1 MGEWETGLN
10 VAHDRGVIDAEMRD
24 RLAAMEFDR
33 ESPPDSFPMRIAL
46 IVLGA
51 ILLVSAGFAIFIR
64 LVPDDPSQLL
74 VSAMLLGVAA
84 VAEAIAWIVRRTNAV
99 AFLAGIV
106 GSFAGIPL
114 GVAVVVALPGD
125 PNSGAGALG
134 ALIAAVW
141 SVLWFTRTKSG
152 WPVASAVLK
161 AAVFIMFFGEWVNMT
176 TETAG
181 VVLCVFGV
189 ITAVASIFGRL
200 NPNLPPLVAS
210 LIVVGGGCIA
220 QNTYG
225 GKVIAAIGIAISA
238 GLFLLAY
245 RRSDALMSAATAV
258 STGVWAVVLT
268 GALTEGAIVP
278 IIAAAGVGAALVFWG
293 IRLARR

>member
-10 VAHDRGVIDAEMRD
+10 AAHDRGVIDAEMRD

-114 GVAVVVALPGD
+114 GIAVAVALPGD

-278 IIAAAGVGAALVFWG
+278 IIAAAGVGAGLVFWG
-293 IRLARR
+293 IRLSRR

>member
-24 RLAAMEFDR
+24 RLAAMEFER
-33 ESPPDSFPMRIAL
+33 ESPSEGFPMRIAL

-74 VSAMLLGVAA
+74 VAAMLLGVAA

-99 AFLAGIV
+99 AFLAGII

-114 GVAVVVALPGD
+114 GVALVLALPGD
-125 PNSGAGALG
+125 ANSGAGALG

-189 ITAVASIFGRL
+189 ITAVASIFGRI

>member
-10 VAHDRGVIDAEMRD
+10 VARDRGLIDDVLCERLAEMD
-24 RLAAMEFDR
+24 FDR
-33 ESPPDSFPMRIAL
+33 EPSPEGFPMRIAL
-46 IVLGA
+46 IVLGV

-64 LVPDDPSQLL
+64 LAPKDPSQLL
-74 VSAMLLGVAA
+74 VAAMLLGVAA
-84 VAEAIAWIVRRTNAV
+84 VAEAIAWLVRRANAV
-99 AFLAGIV
+99 AFLAGII

-114 GVAVVVALPGD
+114 GVAVALLMPGD
-125 PNSGAGALG
+125 ANSGAGALG

-161 AAVFIMFFGEWVNMT
+161 AAAFIMFFGEWVNMT

-189 ITAVASIFGRL
+189 ITAVASIFGRI

-210 LIVVGGGCIA
+210 LIVVGGGSLA

-245 RRSDALMSAATAV
+245 RRGDALMSAATAV

-268 GALTEGAIVP
+268 GALTDGAIAPLIV
-278 IIAAAGVGAALVFWG
+278 AAGVGAALVFWG
-293 IRLARR
+293 IRLSRR

>member
-33 ESPPDSFPMRIAL
+33 ESPPEGFPMRIAL

-114 GVAVVVALPGD
+114 GIAVAVALPGD

-278 IIAAAGVGAALVFWG
+278 IIAAAGVGAGLVFWG
-293 IRLARR
+293 IRLSRR

>member
-1 MGEWETGLN
+1 VGEWETGLN
-10 VAHDRGVIDAEMRD
+10 VARDRGVIDAEMRD
-24 RLAAMEFDR
+24 RLTAMEFDR

-84 VAEAIAWIVRRTNAV
+84 VAEAIAWIVRRSNAV
-99 AFLAGIV
+99 AFLAGII

-293 IRLARR
+293 IRLSRR

>member
-10 VAHDRGVIDAEMRD
+10 VAHYRGVIDAEMRD

-51 ILLVSAGFAIFIR
+51 ILLVSAGFSIFIR

-99 AFLAGIV
+99 AFLAGII

-114 GVAVVVALPGD
+114 GVAVAVALPGD

-161 AAVFIMFFGEWVNMT
+161 TAVFIMLFGEWVNWT

-189 ITAVASIFGRL
+189 ITAVASIFGRI

-293 IRLARR
+293 IRLSRR

>member
-24 RLAAMEFDR
+24 RLAEMEFER
-33 ESPPDSFPMRIAL
+33 ESPSEGFPMRIAL

-74 VSAMLLGVAA
+74 VAAMLLGVAA
-84 VAEAIAWIVRRTNAV
+84 VAETIAWIVRRTNAV
-99 AFLAGIV
+99 AFLAGII

-114 GVAVVVALPGD
+114 GVALVLALPGD

-245 RRSDALMSAATAV
+245 RRSDALMSAATAL

-293 IRLARR
+293 IRLSRR

>member
-278 IIAAAGVGAALVFWG
+278 IIAAAGVGAGLVFWG
-293 IRLARR
+293 IRLSRR

>member
-293 IRLARR
+293 IRLSRR

>member
-24 RLAAMEFDR
+24 RLTAMEFDR

-278 IIAAAGVGAALVFWG
+278 IIAAAGVGAGLVFWG
-293 IRLARR
+293 IRLSRR

>member
-24 RLAAMEFDR
+24 RLAAMEFER
-33 ESPPDSFPMRIAL
+33 ESPSEGFPMRIAL

-74 VSAMLLGVAA
+74 VAAMLLGVAA

-99 AFLAGIV
+99 AFLAGII

-210 LIVVGGGCIA
+210 LIVVGGGCLA

-225 GKVIAAIGIAISA
+225 GKVIAAIGITISA

-293 IRLARR
+293 IRLSRR

>member
-33 ESPPDSFPMRIAL
+33 ESPPEGFPMRIAL
-46 IVLGA
+46 IVLGV

-64 LVPDDPSQLL
+64 LAPKDPSQLL
-74 VSAMLLGVAA
+74 VAAMLLGVAA

-99 AFLAGIV
+99 AFLAGII

-114 GVAVVVALPGD
+114 GVAVALLLPGD
-125 PNSGAGALG
+125 ANSGAGALG

-161 AAVFIMFFGEWVNMT
+161 AAVFIMLFGEWVNMT

-189 ITAVASIFGRL
+189 ITAVASIFGRIQ
-200 NPNLPPLVAS
+200 PNLPPLVAS
-210 LIVVGGGCIA
+210 LIVVGGGCLA

-245 RRSDALMSAATAV
+245 RRGDALMSAATAV

-268 GALTEGAIVP
+268 GALTDGAIAPLVV
-278 IIAAAGVGAALVFWG
+278 AAGVGAGLVFWG
-293 IRLARR
+293 IRLSRR

>member
-10 VAHDRGVIDAEMRD
+10 VAHNRGVIDAEMRD

-99 AFLAGIV
+99 AFLAGII

-114 GVAVVVALPGD
+114 GVAVAVALPGD

-161 AAVFIMFFGEWVNMT
+161 TAVFIMFFGEWVNMT

-189 ITAVASIFGRL
+189 ITAVASIFCRIH
-200 NPNLPPLVAS
+200 PNLPPLVAS

-268 GALTEGAIVP
+268 GALTDGAIVP
-278 IIAAAGVGAALVFWG
+278 IIAAAGVGAGLVFWG
-293 IRLARR
+293 IRLSRR

>member
-24 RLAAMEFDR
+24 RLTAMEFDR

-114 GVAVVVALPGD
+114 GVAVAVALPGD

-293 IRLARR
+293 IRLSRR

>member
-10 VAHDRGVIDAEMRD
+10 VAHDRGVINAEMRD
-24 RLAAMEFDR
+24 LLAAMEFER
-33 ESPPDSFPMRIAL
+33 ESPSEGFPMRIAL

-74 VSAMLLGVAA
+74 VAAMLLGVAA
-84 VAEAIAWIVRRTNAV
+84 VAETIAWIVRRTNAV
-99 AFLAGIV
+99 AFLAGII

-114 GVAVVVALPGD
+114 GVALVLALPGD
-125 PNSGAGALG
+125 PNSGAGVLG
-134 ALIAAVW
+134 ALISAVW

-293 IRLARR
+293 IRLSRR

>member
-1 MGEWETGLN
+1 VGEWETGLN
-10 VAHDRGVIDAEMRD
+10 VARDRGVIDAEMRD
-24 RLAAMEFDR
+24 RLTAMEFDR
-33 ESPPDSFPMRIAL
+33 ELPPDSFPMRIAL

-84 VAEAIAWIVRRTNAV
+84 VAEAIAWIVRRSNAV
-99 AFLAGIV
+99 AFLAGII

-161 AAVFIMFFGEWVNMT
+161 AAVFIMVFGEWVNMT

-293 IRLARR
+293 IRLSRR

>member
-33 ESPPDSFPMRIAL
+33 ESPPEGFPMRIAL

-114 GVAVVVALPGD
+114 GIAVAVALPGD

-189 ITAVASIFGRL
+189 ITAGASIFGRL

>member
-10 VAHDRGVIDAEMRD
+10 IAHDRGVIDAEMRD

-141 SVLWFTRTKSG
+141 SVLWFMRTKSG

-278 IIAAAGVGAALVFWG
+278 IIAAAGVGAGLVFWG
-293 IRLARR
+293 IRLSRR

>member
-33 ESPPDSFPMRIAL
+33 QSPPDSFPMRIAL

-114 GVAVVVALPGD
+114 GIAVAVALPGD

-293 IRLARR
+293 IRLSRR

>member
-161 AAVFIMFFGEWVNMT
+161 AAVFIIFFGEWVNMT

-293 IRLARR
+293 IRLSRR

>member
-64 LVPDDPSQLL
+64 LLPDDPSQLL

-114 GVAVVVALPGD
+114 GIAVAVALPGD

-293 IRLARR
+293 IRLSRR

>member
-24 RLAAMEFDR
+24 RLAEMEFDR
-33 ESPPDSFPMRIAL
+33 EPSPEGFPQRIAL
-46 IVLGA
+46 IVLGV

-74 VSAMLLGVAA
+74 VAAMLLGVAA

-99 AFLAGIV
+99 AFLAGII

-114 GVAVVVALPGD
+114 GVAVALLLPGD
-125 PNSGAGALG
+125 ANSGAGALG

-161 AAVFIMFFGEWVNMT
+161 AAVFIMLFGEWVNMT

-189 ITAVASIFGRL
+189 ITAVASIFGRI

-225 GKVIAAIGIAISA
+225 GKVIAAIGIAVSA

-245 RRSDALMSAATAV
+245 RRGDALMSAATAV

-268 GALTEGAIVP
+268 GALTDGAIAPLIV
-278 IIAAAGVGAALVFWG
+278 AAVVGAALVFWG
-293 IRLARR
+293 IRLSRR

>member
-1 MGEWETGLN
+1 VGEWETGLN

-24 RLAAMEFDR
+24 RLTAMEFDR

-84 VAEAIAWIVRRTNAV
+84 VAEAIAWIVRRSNAV
-99 AFLAGIV
+99 AFLAGII

-225 GKVIAAIGIAISA
+225 GKVIAAIGITISA

-293 IRLARR
+293 IRLSRR

>member
-1 MGEWETGLN
+1 
-10 VAHDRGVIDAEMRD
+10 MRD
-24 RLAAMEFDR
+24 RLAAMEFER
-33 ESPPDSFPMRIAL
+33 ESPSEGFPMRIAL

-74 VSAMLLGVAA
+74 VAAMLLGVAA
-84 VAEAIAWIVRRTNAV
+84 VAETIAWIVRRTNAV
-99 AFLAGIV
+99 AFLAGII

-114 GVAVVVALPGD
+114 GVALVLALPGD
-125 PNSGAGALG
+125 PNSGAGVLG
-134 ALIAAVW
+134 ALISAVW

-293 IRLARR
+293 IRLSRR

>member
-1 MGEWETGLN
+1 VGEWETGLN

-24 RLAAMEFDR
+24 RLTAMEFDR

-84 VAEAIAWIVRRTNAV
+84 VAEAIAWIVRRSNAV
-99 AFLAGIV
+99 AFLAGII

-161 AAVFIMFFGEWVNMT
+161 AAAFIMFFGEWVNMT

-189 ITAVASIFGRL
+189 ITAVASIFGRI

-225 GKVIAAIGIAISA
+225 GKVIAAIGITISA

>member
-1 MGEWETGLN
+1 VGEWETGLN
-10 VAHDRGVIDAEMRD
+10 VAHDRGVINAEMRD
-24 RLAAMEFDR
+24 RLAAMEFER
-33 ESPPDSFPMRIAL
+33 ESPSEGFPMRIAL

-74 VSAMLLGVAA
+74 VAAMLLGVAA
-84 VAEAIAWIVRRTNAV
+84 VAETIAWIVRRTNAV
-99 AFLAGIV
+99 AFLAGII

-114 GVAVVVALPGD
+114 GVALVLALPGD

-134 ALIAAVW
+134 ALISAVW

-293 IRLARR
+293 IRLSRR

>member
-10 VAHDRGVIDAEMRD
+10 VARDRGVIDAEMRD

-33 ESPPDSFPMRIAL
+33 ESPPEGFPMRIAL

-114 GVAVVVALPGD
+114 GIAVAVALPGD

-293 IRLARR
+293 IRLSRR

>member
-24 RLAAMEFDR
+24 RLTAMEFDR

-84 VAEAIAWIVRRTNAV
+84 VAEAIAWIVRRSNAV
-99 AFLAGIV
+99 AFLAGII

-293 IRLARR
+293 IRLSRR

>member
-10 VAHDRGVIDAEMRD
+10 VAHDRGMIDAEMRD
-24 RLAAMEFDR
+24 RLAEMEFDR

-74 VSAMLLGVAA
+74 VAAMLLGVAG
-84 VAEAIAWIVRRTNAV
+84 VAEAIAWRVRRTNAV
-99 AFLAGIV
+99 AFLAGII

-114 GVAVVVALPGD
+114 GVAVVVLLPGD
-125 PNSGAGALG
+125 ANSGAGALG

-238 GLFLLAY
+238 CLFLLAY

-268 GALTEGAIVP
+268 GALTDGAIAP

-293 IRLARR
+293 IRLSRR

>member
-24 RLAAMEFDR
+24 RLTAMEFDR

>member
-24 RLAAMEFDR
+24 RLAEMEFDR
-33 ESPPDSFPMRIAL
+33 EPPPEGFPMRIAL

-64 LVPDDPSQLL
+64 LVPDDPSQFL
-74 VSAMLLGVAA
+74 VAAMLLGVAA
-84 VAEAIAWIVRRTNAV
+84 VAEAIAWLVRRASAV

-141 SVLWFTRTKSG
+141 SVLWFMRTRSG

-161 AAVFIMFFGEWVNMT
+161 AAVFIMLFGEWVNWT

-189 ITAVASIFGRL
+189 ITAVASIFGRV

-210 LIVVGGGCIA
+210 LIVVGGGCLA

-225 GKVIAAIGIAISA
+225 GKVIAAIGIAISS

-268 GALTEGAIVP
+268 GALTNGAIAP
-278 IIAAAGVGAALVFWG
+278 IIAAAGVGAGLVFWG
-293 IRLARR
+293 IRLSRR

>member
-24 RLAAMEFDR
+24 RLTAMEFDR

-161 AAVFIMFFGEWVNMT
+161 AAVFIMFFGEWVSMT

>member
-10 VAHDRGVIDAEMRD
+10 VAYDRGVIDAEMRD
-24 RLAAMEFDR
+24 RLAAMEFER
-33 ESPPDSFPMRIAL
+33 ESPSEGFPMRIAL

-114 GVAVVVALPGD
+114 GIAVAVALPGD

-293 IRLARR
+293 IRLSRR

>member
-24 RLAAMEFDR
+24 RLAEMKFDR
-33 ESPPDSFPMRIAL
+33 EPPPEGFPMRIAL

-106 GSFAGIPL
+106 GSFAGIPI
-114 GVAVVVALPGD
+114 GVAVAVALPGD

-161 AAVFIMFFGEWVNMT
+161 TAVFIMFFGEWVNMT

-189 ITAVASIFGRL
+189 ITAVASIFGRIH
-200 NPNLPPLVAS
+200 PNLPPLVAS

-268 GALTEGAIVP
+268 GALTDGAIVP
-278 IIAAAGVGAALVFWG
+278 IIAAAGVGAGLVFWG
-293 IRLARR
+293 IRLSRR

>member
-10 VAHDRGVIDAEMRD
+10 VARDRGLIDDVLCERLAEMD
-24 RLAAMEFDR
+24 FDR
-33 ESPPDSFPMRIAL
+33 EPSPEGFPMRIAL
-46 IVLGA
+46 IVLGV

-64 LVPDDPSQLL
+64 LAPKDPSQLL
-74 VSAMLLGVAA
+74 VAAMLLGVAA
-84 VAEAIAWIVRRTNAV
+84 VAEAIAWLVRRANAV
-99 AFLAGIV
+99 AFLAGII

-114 GVAVVVALPGD
+114 GVAVALLLPGD
-125 PNSGAGALG
+125 ANSGAGALG

-161 AAVFIMFFGEWVNMT
+161 AAAFIMFFGEWVNMT

-189 ITAVASIFGRL
+189 ITAVASIFGRI

-225 GKVIAAIGIAISA
+225 GKVIAAIGIAVSA

-245 RRSDALMSAATAV
+245 RRGDALMSAATAV

-268 GALTEGAIVP
+268 GALTDGAIAPLIV
-278 IIAAAGVGAALVFWG
+278 AAGVGAALVFWG
-293 IRLARR
+293 IQLSRR

>member
-33 ESPPDSFPMRIAL
+33 ESPPEGFPMRIAL

-114 GVAVVVALPGD
+114 GIAVAVALPGD

-293 IRLARR
+293 IRLSRR